1 MWDQS
6 SPQSRG
12 MVDRIRIKR
21 RSSGLPGTGILNTM
35 NRNQSSSRPSILML
49 AFVWAF
55 LAGVVEA
62 QETVPASP
70 EEVVDRPWW
79 RFLET
84 EPLLPETLGAN
95 GLPTGWVSVGGDA
108 RYEIE
113 VGEDG
118 ETILRGIG
126 GGPRNTFLVDPRI
139 TGDFLLEFEVLIDR
153 GGGNSGVQIRSAV
166 ETDRMFGYQIEID
179 PSERSWSGGLYDE
192 GRRGWLASL
201 EDSIEARDS
210 FVPGR
215 WNRYTVLAVGP
226 RIRTWINDVPAV
238 DHVDFMDSQGRIG
251 LQVHSGHCDVRWRRL
266 RIADLGV
273 RTPKSVITPGNL
285 SGVDVDPQDG
295 MKPGDG
301 SFDPSVEGVTV
312 TVTEPMPEAPSGFDL
327 SATIRRGAV
336 RIELGDVE
344 NGPGYVLTV
353 PGPLGRPGKPGM
365 IRIRRSPDSMRV
377 FVDDVPMVPGPP
389 NLEGPLMISIEIDG
403 GTIASI
409 HEMTVTPPTALESR
423 AIEEWKAAKLELQA
437 DP

>member
-1 MWDQS
+1 
-6 SPQSRG
+6 
-12 MVDRIRIKR
+12 
-21 RSSGLPGTGILNTM
+21 
-35 NRNQSSSRPSILML
+35 ML
-49 AFVWAF
+49 TLVWTL
-55 LAGVVEA
+55 LAGLVEA
-62 QETVPASP
+62 QETVTTTPD
-70 EEVVDRPWW
+70 EVVDRPWW
-79 RFLET
+79 GFLET
-84 EPLLPETLGAN
+84 RPLLPETLDTN

-113 VGEDG
+113 AGENG
-118 ETILRGIG
+118 EPVLHGIG

-226 RIRTWINDVPAV
+226 RIRTWINEVPAV
-238 DHVDFMDSQGRIG
+238 DHVDFMDPQGRIG

-273 RTPKSVITPGNL
+273 RTPENVIAPGDL
-285 SGVDVDPQDG
+285 SGVDADPMDGIRADAGRFELSVD
-295 MKPGDG
+295 
-301 SFDPSVEGVTV
+301 GVMV
-312 TVTEPMPEAPSGFDL
+312 KVAKPMPEAPSGLDL
-327 SATIRRGAV
+327 SAVIRRGAI
-336 RIELGDVE
+336 RIELGDVQ

-353 PGPLGRPGKPGM
+353 PGPLGEPGKPSM
-365 IRIRRSPDSMRV
+365 IRVRRSPDSMRV

-389 NLEGPLMISIEIDG
+389 NLEGPLMISIETDA

-409 HEMTVTPPTALESR
+409 HRMTVTPPTAMESA
-423 AIEEWKAAKLELQA
+423 AIEEWKAAKLELQS